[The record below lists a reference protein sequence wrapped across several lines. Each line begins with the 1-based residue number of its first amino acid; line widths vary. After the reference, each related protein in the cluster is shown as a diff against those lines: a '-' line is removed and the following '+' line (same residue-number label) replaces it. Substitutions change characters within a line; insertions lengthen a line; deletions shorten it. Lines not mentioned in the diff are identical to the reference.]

1 MKKIIPAL
9 ALLLVS
15 AVMLATSS
23 FAWFSMNTT
32 VTVTG
37 MSVSTRISD
46 NLQIANDTIDSNA
59 KKADNLFQ
67 NGLNQTAEVNPTVE
81 GILEPVSTV
90 DGVAFFYTATDNV
103 YANGDAMNDTYIA
116 YNPSTAATDA
126 EHYSNAF
133 SENYDVKKSD
143 TAVAYVDYVF
153 QIKAI
158 NSDTSVD
165 KNVKL
170 TGVNLLYNNLA
181 AAGDNIK
188 AFRVAV
194 FAEKYN
200 EDSVGNAHESNAFH
214 AIGATYDHDSDNE
227 TPEIGYG
234 KLVTI
239 LAPESAAYRTPG
251 KAVADTDGP
260 VTDGAM
266 TTSVSNLG
274 SNANIGTVAAGT
286 TGYFKVVVRLWL
298 EGEDTTC
305 NSQTYLSLTKNW
317 TLDLKMDLGTG
328 DGVTAIGSAT
338 SAVVTAS
345 NLVGTVTL
353 DGTGKIANGETP
365 ASYQWIDASTGAAPA
380 TGTGADTYQYTATAE
395 GDFYCVITSTR
406 GSIYT
411 TTTVTLAPAP
421 AP

>member
-46 NLQIANDTIDSNA
+46 NLQIASDTIDSDA

-67 NGLNQTAEVNPTVE
+67 NGLNQTVT

-90 DGVAFFYTATDNV
+90 DGEAFFYTATDNV
-103 YANGDAMNDTYIA
+103 KADGDAITDTYIA
-116 YNPSTAATDA
+116 YNASAAASDTTN
-126 EHYSNAF
+126 YSNAF

-158 NSDTSVD
+158 NSDTSTD

-181 AAGDNIK
+181 ETTNEIK

-194 FAEKYN
+194 FV
-200 EDSVGNAHESNAFH
+200 EDITDTDPSGD
-214 AIGATYDHDSDNE
+214 IGT
-227 TPEIGYG
+227 
-234 KLVTI
+234 LVTI
-239 LAPESAAYRTPG
+239 LAPSAAAYRTAG
-251 KAVADTDGP
+251 KAVATTAGP
-260 VTDGAM
+260 VSEGNM
-266 TTSVSNLG
+266 TTSVSELG
-274 SNANIGTVAAGT
+274 SNATIGQVDAGT

-328 DGVTAIGSAT
+328 DGVAAIGSTA
-338 SAVVTAS
+338 SAVATAS
-345 NLVGTVTL
+345 TTTASVTL
-353 DGTGKIANGETP
+353 DAGKISNGETA
-365 ASYQWIDASTGAAPA
+365 ASYQWKLASDNSNIAG
-380 TGTGADTYQYTATAE
+380 ATAATYTND
-395 GDFYCVITSTR
+395 GATRLVYCVITTTR

-411 TTTVTLAPAP
+411 TNAVEVTAP
-421 AP
+421 

>member
-46 NLQIANDTIDSNA
+46 NLQIAEDAINTNA
-59 KKADNLFQ
+59 KKDDNLFQ
-67 NGLNQTAEVNPTVE
+67 NGLNQTVT

-90 DGVAFFYTATDNV
+90 DGEAFFYTATDNV
-103 YANGDAMNDTYIA
+103 KADGDAITDTYIEYDA
-116 YNPSTAATDA
+116 SVAATDT
-126 EHYSNAF
+126 SNYNNKF
-133 SENYDVKKSD
+133 SENYDVKKSEG

-158 NSDTSVD
+158 NSDTSTD

-181 AAGDNIK
+181 EEASNIK

-200 EDSVGNAHESNAFH
+200 EDSAGNAHESNAFH
-214 AIGATYDHDSDNE
+214 AIGATYDDDGDNE

-239 LAPESAAYRTPG
+239 LAPGSAAYRTAG
-251 KAVADTDGP
+251 KAVAATDGP
-260 VTDGAM
+260 VSAGAM
-266 TTSVSNLG
+266 TTSVSELG

-286 TGYFKVVVRLWL
+286 TAYFKVVVRLWL

-305 NSQTYLSLTKNW
+305 NSQTYLSLNKNW

-328 DGVTAIGSAT
+328 DGVAAIGSTA
-338 SAVVTAS
+338 SAVATATTTTAS
-345 NLVGTVTL
+345 VTL
-353 DGTGKIANGETP
+353 DAGKISNGETA
-365 ASYQWIDASTGAAPA
+365 ASYQWKLASDNSNIAG
-380 TGTGADTYQYTATAE
+380 ATAATYTND
-395 GDFYCVITSTR
+395 GATRSVYCVITTTR

-411 TTTVTLAPAP
+411 TNAVEVTAP
-421 AP
+421 

>member
-46 NLQIANDTIDSNA
+46 NLQIADDELSSTSKLD
-59 KKADNLFQ
+59 DEYFQ
-67 NGLNQTAEVNPTVE
+67 NGLHQTVT
-81 GILEPVSTV
+81 GILEPVSTD
-90 DGVAFFYTATDNV
+90 DGEEFYYTATDNV
-103 YANGDAMNDTYIA
+103 KADGDAITESYIL
-116 YNPSTAATDA
+116 YNASTAATDT
-126 EHYSNAF
+126 EHYNNKF
-133 SENYDVKKSD
+133 SENYDVKKTD

-158 NSDTSVD
+158 NSDTQND

-181 AAGDNIK
+181 AGATDNVK

-194 FAEKYN
+194 FAE
-200 EDSVGNAHESNAFH
+200 DITSGTATAGVG
-214 AIGATYDHDSDNE
+214 D
-227 TPEIGYG
+227 
-234 KLVTI
+234 LVTI
-239 LAPESAAYRTPG
+239 LAPSGGSYRTDDTAVNATSGAPAGAVQNLASAAT
-251 KAVADTDGP
+251 
-260 VTDGAM
+260 
-266 TTSVSNLG
+266 
-274 SNANIGTVAAGT
+274 IGQVDAGT
-286 TGYFKVVVRLWL
+286 TAFFKVVVRLWL
-298 EGEDTTC
+298 EGEDPTC

-328 DGVTAIGSAT
+328 NGVTAIGSTA
-338 SAVVTAS
+338 SAVITNS

-353 DGTGKIANGETP
+353 SDGKISNLETP
-365 ASYQWIDASTGAAPA
+365 ASYQWKNAADNSNA
-380 TGTGADTYQYTATAE
+380 AGTGADTYQFTATAA
-395 GDFYCVITSTR
+395 GNYYCVITTTR

-411 TTTVTLAPAP
+411 TNTVALAPAP
-421 AP
+421 

>member
-1 MKKIIPAL
+1 MKKLIPAL

-46 NLQIANDTIDSNA
+46 NLQIANDTLDSDA

-67 NGLNQTAEVNPTVE
+67 NGLNQTVE

-90 DGVAFFYTATDNV
+90 DGEAFFYTATDNV
-103 YANGDAMNDTYIA
+103 KADGDAITDTYIA
-116 YNPSTAATDA
+116 YNASTAASDTSN
-126 EHYSNAF
+126 YNNAF

-158 NSDTSVD
+158 NSDTSTD

-181 AAGDNIK
+181 EEASNIK

-200 EDSVGNAHESNAFH
+200 EDSAGNAHESNAFH

-239 LAPESAAYRTPG
+239 LAPGSAAYRTDG
-251 KAVADTDGP
+251 KAVAATDGP
-260 VTDGAM
+260 VSAGAM

-274 SNANIGTVAAGT
+274 SNANIGTVVAGT
-286 TGYFKVVVRLWL
+286 TAYFKVVVRLWL

-328 DGVTAIGSAT
+328 NGANAIGSTA
-338 SAVVTAS
+338 SAVATAS
-345 NLVGTVTL
+345 TTTASVTL
-353 DGTGKIANGETP
+353 DAGKISNGETA
-365 ASYQWIDASTGAAPA
+365 ASYQWKLASDDSNIVG
-380 TGTGADTYQYTATAE
+380 ATAATYTND
-395 GDFYCVITSTR
+395 GATRSVYCVITTTR

-411 TTTVTLAPAP
+411 TNAVEVTAP
-421 AP
+421 

>member
-1 MKKIIPAL
+1 MKKLIPAL

-46 NLQIANDTIDSNA
+46 NLQIASDTIDSTA

-67 NGLNQTAEVNPTVE
+67 NGLNQTVT

-90 DGVAFFYTATDNV
+90 DGEAFFYTATDNV
-103 YANGDAMNDTYIA
+103 KADGDAITDAYIA
-116 YNPSTAATDA
+116 YDADVDATDDTN
-126 EHYSNAF
+126 YNNAF
-133 SENYDVKKSD
+133 SENYDVKKTEG

-158 NSDTSVD
+158 NSDTSTD

-181 AAGDNIK
+181 AVENNIK

-194 FAEKYN
+194 FAE
-200 EDSVGNAHESNAFH
+200 DITSGTATADVGS
-214 AIGATYDHDSDNE
+214 
-227 TPEIGYG
+227 
-234 KLVTI
+234 LVTI
-239 LAPESAAYRTPG
+239 LAPSAAAYRATG
-251 KAVADTDGP
+251 KAVASTAGP
-260 VTDGAM
+260 VSEGAM
-266 TTSVSNLG
+266 TTAVSELG
-274 SNANIGTVAAGT
+274 SAATIGTVAAGT

-328 DGVTAIGSAT
+328 AGVTAIGSSA
-338 SAVVTAS
+338 SAVITNE

-353 DGTGKIANGETP
+353 TDSKISNGETP
-365 ASYQWIDASTGAAPA
+365 ASYQWKNAADGSNA
-380 TGTGADTYQYTATAE
+380 TGTGADTYQFTATAA
-395 GDFYCVITSTR
+395 GSYYCVITTTR

-411 TTTVTLAPAP
+411 TNTLAFTTAP
-421 AP
+421 